1 MAELISQAEFA
12 RRMGFSAPNV
22 SIHVSKGNLTLKDGK
37 IPWPEAKEELAR
49 NVTKF
54 KQKKEQEKAVTEGI
68 TENNSMNFARVK
80 AVHESL
86 KAKKVK
92 LELEQME
99 GSLVDAKAVKESA
112 FKQAR
117 LVRDTLLAVPL
128 RLAPVVANESDE
140 HRVHELI
147 HDEIVSVLRTL
158 DGNKS
163 LRLVR
168 K

>member
-12 RRMGFSAPNV
+12 RRMGFTAPNV
-22 SIHVSKGNLTLKDGK
+22 SIHVKKGNITLKDGK
-37 IPWPEAKEELAR
+37 VPWPEAKNELQG
-49 NVTKF
+49 NVSKF
-54 KQKKEQEKAVTEGI
+54 KQQAEQEKAVTEGI
-68 TENNSMNFARVK
+68 SENNSMNFARVK

-86 KAKKVK
+86 KARKVK

-117 LVRDTLLAVPL
+117 LVRDTLLAVPQ
-128 RLAPVVANESDE
+128 RLAPVIANESNE

-163 LRLVR
+163 LRIIR
-168 K
+168 